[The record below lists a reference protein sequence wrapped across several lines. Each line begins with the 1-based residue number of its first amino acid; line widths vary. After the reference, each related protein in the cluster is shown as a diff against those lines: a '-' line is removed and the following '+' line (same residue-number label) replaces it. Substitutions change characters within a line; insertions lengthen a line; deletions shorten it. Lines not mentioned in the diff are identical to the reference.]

1 MVETDA
7 VKGLVIF
14 TGTVALYVFVLLG
27 CLERRLKNVSRVIKK
42 VEDDVKYVN

>member
-1 MVETDA
+1 MDEA

-27 CLERRLKNVSRVIKK
+27 CLERRLKKVGNVI
-42 VEDDVKYVN
+42 EEMKYTN